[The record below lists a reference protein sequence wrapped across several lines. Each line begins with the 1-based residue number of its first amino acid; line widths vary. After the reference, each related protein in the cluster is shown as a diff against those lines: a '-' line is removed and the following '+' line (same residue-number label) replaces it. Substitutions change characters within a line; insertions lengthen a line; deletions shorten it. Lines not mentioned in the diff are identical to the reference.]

1 MLGGEPAV
9 PRAHAKDDPMNQN
22 PGVMGR
28 KLGMT
33 QVFDAD
39 GSVIPCTVVEARAVV
54 VGKRTRDKDGY
65 DALVLGA
72 EPRKEGRANKALAGY
87 YKKAG
92 VALQT
97 EVREFRCSEELAG
110 QYEVGQTMKLDQVFE
125 PGQFV
130 DVQGTSRGRGFS
142 GVMRRHNFKG
152 AVSSH
157 GAHEYKRHGGS
168 IGTNMTPG
176 RVLPGRKMPGQ
187 HGNKTVSVLSQR
199 VVQVLPEKDLVLIRG
214 GVPGAKNGWVVVRG
228 AVKKGGGKPAS
239 A

>member
-1 MLGGEPAV
+1 
-9 PRAHAKDDPMNQN
+9 MNQN

-54 VGKRTRDKDGY
+54 VGKRTREQDGY

-72 EPRKEGRANKALAGY
+72 EPRKETRANKALSGY
-87 YKKAG
+87 FKKAS
-92 VALQT
+92 VAPQGK
-97 EVREFRCSEELAG
+97 VREFRCLPEVAAAYELG
-110 QYEVGQTMKLDQVFE
+110 QALKLDELFE

-130 DVQGTSRGRGFS
+130 DVQATSRGRGFS

-152 AVSSH
+152 SVSSH

-176 RVLPGRKMPGQ
+176 RVLPGKKMPGQ
-187 HGNKTVSVLSQR
+187 HGNATVSVLSQR
-199 VVQVLPEKDLVLIRG
+199 VVKVLPEQDLVLIRG
-214 GVPGAKNGWVVVRG
+214 GVPGARNGWVMVRG
-228 AVKKGGGKPAS
+228 AVKKRGKKPAS
-239 A
+239 